1 MTTATTSIVVRSTEL
16 DAYGHVNNARYVEYF
31 EWGRFDWLDVTG
43 LGAAVS
49 GDGSAYV
56 VVNVNV
62 AYKKEARLGE
72 KLTLKTALKTM
83 GKGSLVMAQRLE
95 NTSGAV
101 VAEGE
106 VVLAAFDPKARKG
119 MPLPQNHV
127 ELLTPHVVAAGLG
140 A

>member
-43 LGAAVS
+43 LGAAVA

-56 VVNVNV
+56 VVNINV
-62 AYKKEARLGE
+62 AYKKEARLGDR
-72 KLTLKTALKTM
+72 LTLQTALKAM
-83 GKGSLVMAQRLE
+83 GKGSLVMQQRLH
-95 NTSGAV
+95 NADGAV

-106 VVLAAFDPKARKG
+106 VVLAAFDPKRRRG
-119 MPLPQNHV
+119 MPLPQSHID
-127 ELLTPHVVAAGLG
+127 LLTAHVVASA
-140 A
+140 AT